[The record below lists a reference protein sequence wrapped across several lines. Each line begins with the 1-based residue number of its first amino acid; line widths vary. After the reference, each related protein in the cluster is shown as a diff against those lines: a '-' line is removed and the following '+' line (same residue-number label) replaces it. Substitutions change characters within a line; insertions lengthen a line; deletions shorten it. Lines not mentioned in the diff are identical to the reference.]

1 MQRTRHCSEVNALVA
16 GARFPFDLAS
26 LSRGPLRYSFSG
38 VLASDNRF
46 ITTSLVEVGV
56 GMAGQGP

>member
-1 MQRTRHCSEVNALVA
+1 MNALVA

-26 LSRGPLRYSFSG
+26 LSRGPLRYRILG
-38 VLASDNRF
+38 ALASDNRF
-46 ITTSLVEVGV
+46 ITTSLVGVGV